1 MLVPSRLARGQFFPQ
16 RPLCDLFSG
25 SLGSDHVKTHSLDR
39 DSDEVVWKFAQENG
53 FAILTKDWDFHQMS
67 LVRGFPPKLI
77 FLKIG
82 NCSTDSIISLIRL
95 HQMNISA
102 FLDDKT
108 ASLLILGK

>member
-1 MLVPSRLARGQFFPQ
+1 
-16 RPLCDLFSG
+16 
-25 SLGSDHVKTHSLDR
+25 
-39 DSDEVVWKFAQENG
+39 
-53 FAILTKDWDFHQMS
+53 MS
-67 LVRGFPPKLI
+67 LVRGFPPKVI
-77 FLKIG
+77 FLKVG

>member
-1 MLVPSRLARGQFFPQ
+1 MRPQSRLARGQFFPQ

-25 SLGSDHVKTHSLDR
+25 SLDSGHVKTHGLER
-39 DSDEVVWKFAQENG
+39 DSDEVVWKFAQENA

-67 LVRGFPPKLI
+67 LVRGFPPKVI
-77 FLKIG
+77 FLKVG

-95 HQMNISA
+95 HLMNISA